1 MLPLRVLH
9 VAAEHFP
16 QVKTGGLGDVM
27 AALPLAQRRA
37 GMDVRLVLPCYPAV
51 RAALIDPIDTI
62 WVGPVVGSAGVRIL
76 KGRFSERGIWIY
88 AVDAPDRFD
97 RPGSPYVDAEGR
109 NWPDNAPRFA
119 LLSWAA
125 AQLARGVL
133 DRRWH
138 ADILHAHDWHTA
150 LAPAYAR
157 LAEDSLTPPRTVFT
171 IHNLAYQGLFPADVF
186 PSLCLPPEAFT
197 PDALEFWGL
206 VSFMKAGLVFADR
219 VTTVSP
225 TYARDITTYDYG
237 YGLEGVVMARGSDLV
252 GILNGVDEKE
262 WDASHDPH
270 LAAPYNR
277 NKLSGKAE
285 CRKAVA
291 SEYGVAL
298 GEGPLFCVVSRLT
311 HQKGLDLVLEA
322 IPEILAHDGRLIV
335 LGEGDRALESAF
347 RAAVEAHPGKVGAH
361 FVFSEAQAHRVI
373 AGADAL
379 LMPSRFEPCG
389 LTQLYALHYGTPPVV
404 HRTGGLVDTVIDVD
418 IAGMALGT
426 GFSYLPSNAEA
437 LAGAI
442 GRAATLFKDQRR
454 WRQVQRNAMATHFLW
469 SRAAEKYQ
477 ELYRSIA
484 AREGST
490 YV

>member
-37 GMDVRLVLPCYPAV
+37 GMDVRLVLPGFPAV
-51 RAALIDPIDTI
+51 RAALIEPIDSI
-62 WVGPVVGSAGVRIL
+62 WVGPIVGSAGVRIL
-76 KGRFSERGIWIY
+76 KGRFSERGIWVY
-88 AVDAPDRFD
+88 VVDAPDRFD

-109 NWPDNAPRFA
+109 NWPDNASRFA
-119 LLSWAA
+119 LLSWVA

-150 LAPAYAR
+150 LAPAYVRFAG
-157 LAEDSLTPPRTVFT
+157 DSLPPPRTVFT

-186 PSLCLPPEAFT
+186 ASLCLPPEAFT
-197 PDALEFWGL
+197 QDGLEFWGL
-206 VSFMKAGLVFADR
+206 VSFMKAGLVLADR

-225 TYARDITTYDYG
+225 TYAHDITTYDYG
-237 YGLEGVVMARGSDLV
+237 YGLEGVVMARGNDLV

-262 WDASHDPH
+262 WDPSHDPH

-277 NKLSGKAE
+277 NRLSGKTE

-291 SEYGVAL
+291 SEYGVTL
-298 GEGPLFCVVSRLT
+298 GDGPLFCVVSRLT

-322 IPEILAHDGRLIV
+322 IPDIVALDGRLIV
-335 LGEGDRALESAF
+335 LGEGDRSLESAF
-347 RAAVEAHPGKVGAH
+347 RAAVDANPGKVGAH

-404 HRTGGLVDTVIDVD
+404 HQTGGLVDTVIDVD
-418 IAGMALGT
+418 SAGLTLGT
-426 GFSYLPSNAEA
+426 GFAYLPSTTEA
-437 LAGAI
+437 LTAAI
-442 GRAATLFKDQRR
+442 GRAAALFGDQRR

-469 SRAAEKYQ
+469 SRAAEKYH
-477 ELYRSIA
+477 ELYQSIA
-484 AREGST
+484 TRKNS
-490 YV
+490 

>member
-37 GMDVRLVLPCYPAV
+37 GMDVRLVLPGFPAV
-51 RAALIDPIDTI
+51 RAALIEPIDSI
-62 WVGPVVGSAGVRIL
+62 WVGPIVGSAGVRIL
-76 KGRFSERGIWIY
+76 KGRFSERGIWVY
-88 AVDAPDRFD
+88 VVDAPDRFD

-109 NWPDNAPRFA
+109 NWPDNASRFA
-119 LLSWAA
+119 LLSWVA

-150 LAPAYAR
+150 LAPAYVRFAG
-157 LAEDSLTPPRTVFT
+157 DSLPPPRTVFT
-171 IHNLAYQGLFPADVF
+171 IHNLAYQGLFPADVCA
-186 PSLCLPPEAFT
+186 SLCLPPEAFT
-197 PDALEFWGL
+197 QDGLEFWGL
-206 VSFMKAGLVFADR
+206 VSFMKAGLVLADR

-237 YGLEGVVMARGSDLV
+237 YGLEGVVLARGNDLV

-262 WDASHDPH
+262 WDPSHDPH

-277 NKLSGKAE
+277 NRLSGKTE

-291 SEYGVAL
+291 SEYGVTL
-298 GEGPLFCVVSRLT
+298 GDGPLFCVVSRLT

-322 IPEILAHDGRLIV
+322 IPDIVALDGRLIV
-335 LGEGDRALESAF
+335 LGEGDRSLESAF
-347 RAAVEAHPGKVGAH
+347 RAAVDANPGKVGAH

-404 HRTGGLVDTVIDVD
+404 HQTGGLVDTVIDVD
-418 IAGMALGT
+418 SAGLTLGT
-426 GFSYLPSNAEA
+426 GFAYLPSTTEA
-437 LAGAI
+437 LTAAI
-442 GRAATLFKDQRR
+442 GRAAALFGDQRR

-469 SRAAEKYQ
+469 SRAAEKYH
-477 ELYRSIA
+477 ELYQSIA
-484 AREGST
+484 TRKNS
-490 YV
+490 

>member
-1 MLPLRVLH
+1 MLPLRILH

-27 AALPLAQRRA
+27 ASLPPAQRRA

-51 RAALIDPIDTI
+51 RAALIEPIDTI

-76 KGRFSERGIWIY
+76 KGRFSERGLWVY

-109 NWPDNAPRFA
+109 NWPDNALRFA
-119 LLSWAA
+119 LLSWTA

-171 IHNLAYQGLFPADVF
+171 IHNLAYQGLFPAELF
-186 PSLCLPPEAFT
+186 PSLCLPPEAFV
-197 PDALEFWGL
+197 PEGLEFWGL
-206 VSFMKAGLVFADR
+206 VSFMKAGLVYADK

-237 YGLEGVVMARGSDLV
+237 YGVVMRRGTDLV

-262 WDASHDPH
+262 WDPSRDPH
-270 LAAPYNR
+270 LVAGYSR
-277 NKLSGKAE
+277 NKLSGKAD
-285 CRKAVA
+285 CRAAVA
-291 SEYGVAL
+291 AEYSVEL

-311 HQKGLDLVLEA
+311 HQKGLDLVLA
-322 IPEILAHDGRLIV
+322 TIPEILAHDGRLIV
-335 LGEGDRALESAF
+335 LGEGDRVLELAF
-347 RAAVEAHPGKVGAH
+347 RAAADAHPGKVGAH

-404 HRTGGLVDTVIDVD
+404 HHTGGLLDTVIDVD
-418 IAGMALGT
+418 SAGLALGT
-426 GFSYLPSNAEA
+426 GFAFKPATVPAFAE
-437 LAGAI
+437 AI
-442 GRAATLFKDQRR
+442 GRAATLFNDPRR
-454 WRQVQRNAMATHFLW
+454 WRQVQRNAMAQHFLW
-469 SRAAEKYQ
+469 SRAAEKYL

-484 AREGST
+484 VRTGT
-490 YV
+490 Y